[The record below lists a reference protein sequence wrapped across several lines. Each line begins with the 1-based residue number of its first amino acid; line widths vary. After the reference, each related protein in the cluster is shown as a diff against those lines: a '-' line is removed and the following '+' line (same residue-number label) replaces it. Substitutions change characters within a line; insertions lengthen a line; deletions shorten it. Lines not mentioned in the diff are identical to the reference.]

1 MTKPIK
7 KVCYFCQNNI
17 KKIDYKDT
25 NLLQRFFS
33 TYCQIMPK
41 RKTGVCSKHQKK
53 LAQAIKNARFMA
65 LFPYLR
71 K

>member
-1 MTKPIK
+1 MDNKVK

-17 KKIDYKDT
+17 QTIDYKDI

-33 TYCQIMPK
+33 TYCRIMPSK
-41 RKTGVCSKHQKK
+41 RTGTCAKHQRK
-53 LAQAIKNARFMA
+53 LALAIKRARFMA
-65 LFPYLR
+65 LLPYVR